1 MVAFYTP
8 KPPHPQ
14 HVRGFFYARKH
25 IGDTAMSLRD
35 ELEPVRTGFKSRIK
49 EWLDSQ
55 PETFRTEFIE
65 LVHDH
70 TIGHTQLLELAKKYG
85 CNIQVG
91 RFTEWRKQTWASKTN

>member
-8 KPPHPQ
+8 KPLNPQ
-14 HVRGFFYARKH
+14 HVRGFFHARIN

-35 ELEPVRTGFKSRIK
+35 ELEPVRTGFRSRIE
-49 EWLDSQ
+49 EWLNSQ
-55 PETFRTEFIE
+55 PESFQTEFDE

-85 CNIQVG
+85 CDIQVG
-91 RFTEWRKQTWASKTN
+91 RFTEWRKRAWASKTN